1 MDFQTQISTKNKTIV
16 ALKNDAK
23 QLQSQVDKLIDE
35 LREKSDSE
43 SFDDEKERILNVNK
57 AMKADQLKSEL

>member
-35 LREKSDSE
+35 LREKFDSE